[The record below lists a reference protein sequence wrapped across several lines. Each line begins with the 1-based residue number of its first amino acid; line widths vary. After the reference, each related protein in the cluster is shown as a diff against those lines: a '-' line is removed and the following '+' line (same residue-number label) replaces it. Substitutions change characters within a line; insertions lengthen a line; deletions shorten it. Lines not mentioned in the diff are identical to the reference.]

1 MAKVP
6 DPTDYPSNRR
16 KEDVKV
22 EPVVK
27 NEVKTKEKSVFRKF
41 QETFRLSD
49 LSEIKGYI
57 YEDLIIP
64 GFKKAIRG
72 VVDIIL
78 DGEIRT
84 SGKSSNGYRINYNRI
99 STNGKREEAERSN
112 KKKRDFR
119 ELIFETRADAE
130 EVLSSLAE
138 LIDVYGQASIADL
151 YSCCDIT
158 AEFTEF
164 RYGWTNIAGAS
175 VSRVRDGYI
184 LNLPKAE
191 VLE

>member
-6 DPTDYPSNRR
+6 NPKDYPSNR
-16 KEDVKV
+16 KKDDKKI

-27 NEVKTKEKSVFRKF
+27 NQVKTKEKSIARKF

-57 YEDLIIP
+57 YEDLVIP

-72 VVDIIL
+72 IVDIIL
-78 DGEIRT
+78 DGEIRS
-84 SGKSSNGYRINYNRI
+84 SGKPSNGYRINYNRI
-99 STNGKREEAERSN
+99 SANGKREDPEPK

-119 ELIFETRADAE
+119 DLIFETRADAE

-175 VSRVRDGYI
+175 VSRVRDGYV

-191 VLE
+191 VLD